1 VLVMVSA
8 LVVVLVVVVVLVL
21 GLCLWQQRRQAN
33 CHQQQPLSAEMLLPM
48 KKLLLRVNVFSQ
60 TGL

>member
-1 VLVMVSA
+1 
-8 LVVVLVVVVVLVL
+8 VLVVVVVLVL